1 LADAG
6 VKMANPAPAAP
17 ATSGPPKFKRHLRNY
32 LLDKSLQL
40 RYVLFVSILSAL
52 LTGGL
57 GYFVW
62 YQANYATK
70 KIGESMKDFGDPA
83 LTDWVMSN
91 LQRDDQG
98 LVFVMALA
106 GLGLIA
112 VLSLYLIIMTHKVAG
127 PLYKMGLYFDKIR
140 DGRLPQVY
148 DLRRGDQLRDVF
160 SHFQDMVVA
169 IRKRSQRDVE
179 TYDAFLGACEASGV
193 SSAGELGHKLDE
205 LRALK
210 KSRESAIE

>member
-6 VKMANPAPAAP
+6 ATAQAPTAPAAP
-17 ATSGPPKFKRHLRNY
+17 SPKFKRSLRNY

-57 GYFVW
+57 GYFVY
-62 YQANYATK
+62 YQANYATS

-83 LTDWVMSN
+83 LTEWVMSN
-91 LQRDDQG
+91 LQKDDQG
-98 LVFVMALA
+98 LILMMVLA
-106 GLGLIA
+106 GIMLIA
-112 VLSLYLIIMTHKVAG
+112 VLFLYLIVMTHKVAG
-127 PLYKMGLYFDKIR
+127 PLYKMGLYFDMIR
-140 DGRLPQVY
+140 DGRLPKIY

-160 SHFQDMVVA
+160 GHFQDMVNA
-169 IRKRSQRDVE
+169 IRRRSQNDVDDYE
-179 TYDAFLGACEASGV
+179 KFLVAADKAGV
-193 SSAGELGHKLDE
+193 GSAGELGHRIDE

-210 KSRESAIE
+210 KARESAIE